1 LASGIGCRYHIAS
14 TSGSPNY
21 VLSKISRKGD
31 IMTKFS
37 KFNVFALVIGF
48 TFLYLPIILLILF
61 SFNESR
67 LVTVWGG
74 FSTKWYVEL
83 MHNQGIKDA
92 AWVTIRVAFI
102 SSTVATL
109 LGTIAGLVMT
119 RFGNFRGRTLFSGMI
134 YAPMVMPEVIL
145 GLSTLLMFVTLA
157 IDRGMLTV
165 TIAHITFSM
174 CYVSVIIQSRMSS
187 YDDSIN
193 EAALD
198 LGCTPFR
205 TFLLITFPIILPAIV
220 SGWLLSF
227 TMSLDDLVIASFTSG
242 PGSTTLPMKIYSMV
256 RLGVTPEIN
265 AVSTIL
271 VGLVTVG
278 VITASLIGK
287 RQKQQLA
294 QS

>member
-1 LASGIGCRYHIAS
+1 M
-14 TSGSPNY
+14 
-21 VLSKISRKGD
+21 K
-31 IMTKFS
+31 KFGN
-37 KFNVFALVIGF
+37 FNIFALVVGF
-48 TFLYLPIILLILF
+48 SFLYIPIILLILF

-92 AWVTIRVAFI
+92 AWVTIKVAFI
-102 SSTVATL
+102 SSTVATA

-134 YAPMVMPEVIL
+134 YAPMVMPEVII
-145 GLSTLLMFVTLA
+145 GLSILLMFVALSINRGVFTITL
-157 IDRGMLTV
+157 
-165 TIAHITFSM
+165 AHITFSM
-174 CYVSVIIQSRMSS
+174 CYVAVIIQSRMSS

-198 LGCTPFR
+198 LGCTPFH
-205 TFLLITFPIILPAIV
+205 TFRLITLPIIMPAVV

-227 TMSLDDLVIASFTSG
+227 TLSLDDLVIASFASG

-265 AVSTIL
+265 AVGTVIVVLSL
-271 VGLVTVG
+271 GLIVLSVY
-278 VITASLIGK
+278 LL
-287 RQKQQLA
+287 RQSEKE
-294 QS
+294 

>member
-1 LASGIGCRYHIAS
+1 MKKYG
-14 TSGSPNY
+14 N
-21 VLSKISRKGD
+21 
-31 IMTKFS
+31 
-37 KFNVFALVIGF
+37 FNIFALIVGF
-48 TFLYLPIILLILF
+48 SFLYIPIILLILF

-74 FSTKWYVEL
+74 FSTKWYGEL
-83 MHNQGIKDA
+83 MNNQGIKDA
-92 AWVTIRVAFI
+92 AWVTFKVAFV
-102 SSTVATL
+102 SSTVATF
-109 LGTIAGLVMT
+109 LGTIAGLVMS
-119 RFGNFRGRTLFSGMI
+119 RFGKFGGRALFSGMI

-145 GLSTLLMFVTLA
+145 GLSILLTFITLS
-157 IDRGMLTV
+157 IDRGVLTV
-165 TIAHITFSM
+165 TLAHITFSM

-187 YDDSIN
+187 YDESIN

-198 LGCTPFR
+198 LGCTPLR
-205 TFLLITFPIILPAIV
+205 TFLLITFPIILPAII

-271 VGLVTVG
+271 VGLVALG
-278 VITASLIGK
+278 VVSASIIGK
-287 RQKQQLA
+287 RQKQQTI
-294 QS
+294 

>member
-1 LASGIGCRYHIAS
+1 MKKYG
-14 TSGSPNY
+14 N
-21 VLSKISRKGD
+21 
-31 IMTKFS
+31 
-37 KFNVFALVIGF
+37 FNIFALTVGF
-48 TFLYLPIILLILF
+48 SFLYIPIILLILF

-74 FSTKWYVEL
+74 FSTKWYGEL
-83 MHNQGIKDA
+83 MNNQGIKDA
-92 AWVTIRVAFI
+92 AWVTFKVAFV
-102 SSTVATL
+102 SSTVATF
-109 LGTIAGLVMT
+109 LGTIAGLVMS
-119 RFGNFRGRTLFSGMI
+119 RFGKFGGRTLFSGMI

-145 GLSTLLMFVTLA
+145 GLSILLTFITLS
-157 IDRGMLTV
+157 IDRGVLTV
-165 TIAHITFSM
+165 TLAHITFSM

-187 YDDSIN
+187 YDESIN

-198 LGCTPFR
+198 LGCTPLR
-205 TFLLITFPIILPAIV
+205 TFLLITFPIILPAII

-271 VGLVTVG
+271 VGLVALG
-278 VITASLIGK
+278 VVSASIIGK
-287 RQKQQLA
+287 RQKQQTI
-294 QS
+294 

>member
-1 LASGIGCRYHIAS
+1 MKKYG
-14 TSGSPNY
+14 N
-21 VLSKISRKGD
+21 
-31 IMTKFS
+31 
-37 KFNVFALVIGF
+37 FNIFALIIGF
-48 TFLYLPIILLILF
+48 SFLYIPIILLILF

-74 FSTKWYVEL
+74 FSTKWYGEL
-83 MHNQGIKDA
+83 MNNQGIKDA
-92 AWVTIRVAFI
+92 AWVTFKVAFV
-102 SSTVATL
+102 SSTVATF

-119 RFGNFRGRTLFSGMI
+119 RFGKFGGRTLFSGMI

-145 GLSTLLMFVTLA
+145 GLSILLTFITLS
-157 IDRGMLTV
+157 IDRGVFTV
-165 TIAHITFSM
+165 TLAHITFSM

-187 YDDSIN
+187 YDESIN

-205 TFLLITFPIILPAIV
+205 TFLLITFPIILPAII

-271 VGLVTVG
+271 VGLVALG
-278 VITASLIGK
+278 VVSASIIGK
-287 RQKQQLA
+287 RQKQQTI
-294 QS
+294 

>member
-1 LASGIGCRYHIAS
+1 MKKYG
-14 TSGSPNY
+14 N
-21 VLSKISRKGD
+21 
-31 IMTKFS
+31 
-37 KFNVFALVIGF
+37 FNIFALIVGF
-48 TFLYLPIILLILF
+48 SFLYIPIILLILF

-74 FSTKWYVEL
+74 FSTKWYGEL
-83 MHNQGIKDA
+83 MNNQGIKDA
-92 AWVTIRVAFI
+92 AWVTFKVAFV
-102 SSTVATL
+102 SSTVATF
-109 LGTIAGLVMT
+109 LGTIAGLVMS
-119 RFGNFRGRTLFSGMI
+119 RFGKFGGRALFSGMI

-145 GLSTLLMFVTLA
+145 GLSILLTFITLS
-157 IDRGMLTV
+157 IDRGVLTV
-165 TIAHITFSM
+165 TLAHITFSM

-187 YDDSIN
+187 YDESIN

-198 LGCTPFR
+198 LGCTPLR
-205 TFLLITFPIILPAIV
+205 TFLLITFPIILPAII

-271 VGLVTVG
+271 VGLVALG
-278 VITASLIGK
+278 VVTASIIGK
-287 RQKQQLA
+287 RQKQQTI
-294 QS
+294 